1 MFSSE
6 HNSTGHQRIWLII
19 SLLALLAVSSWRFI
33 VGADWLV
40 NMVLAFSLSG
50 VGLLLWFEW
59 RKLRSIRQAY
69 DMAMLAAHD
78 GFWEWNPITKELHTG
93 TRLLEILGYQH
104 DFLPDTHAWLK
115 LVHPDDISI
124 YNNAVSEHLKGNSN
138 FFYCK
143 YRVRASNGS
152 YIWVASRGIAVRDRR
167 GRAYQMVGFTPDR
180 DYRYLEVNRFL
191 RQLHPEIV
199 AQSEARIAAIGGTV
213 IRDPATDILRVNDE
227 FSVSLVLARCH
238 TYDSGSLRWKIRFDT
253 SLRPDITVAIR
264 LDPENQGPL
273 DYYLLPRL
281 DFGQARIHL
290 AEQNAVEFDSYRFE
304 TLDYLYGMAGRTRIR
319 RAA

>member
-6 HNSTGHQRIWLII
+6 QNTTGHQRLWLII

-40 NMVLAFSLSG
+40 NMVLAFTLSG

-138 FFYCK
+138 FF
-143 YRVRASNGS
+143 
-152 YIWVASRGIAVRDRR
+152 I
-167 GRAYQMVGFTPDR
+167 
-180 DYRYLEVNRFL
+180 VNTESA
-191 RQLHPEIV
+191 P
-199 AQSEARIAAIGGTV
+199 AMAAI
-213 IRDPATDILRVNDE
+213 
-227 FSVSLVLARCH
+227 
-238 TYDSGSLRWKIRFDT
+238 SG
-253 SLRPDITVAIR
+253 
-264 LDPENQGPL
+264 
-273 DYYLLPRL
+273 
-281 DFGQARIHL
+281 
-290 AEQNAVEFDSYRFE
+290 
-304 TLDYLYGMAGRTRIR
+304 
-319 RAA
+319 